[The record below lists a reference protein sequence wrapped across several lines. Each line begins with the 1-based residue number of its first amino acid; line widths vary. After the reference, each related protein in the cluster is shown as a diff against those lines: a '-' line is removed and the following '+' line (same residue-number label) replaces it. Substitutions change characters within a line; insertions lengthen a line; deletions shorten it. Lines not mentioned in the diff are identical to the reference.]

1 MKVVLNRNWGG
12 FSLGKQFVEHYGLED
27 EYDFDKLSRRD
38 PSLVDWVE
46 KYPEDNPDL
55 KVIEIPDDVTDWQI
69 HDYDGMESIIA
80 VIDGKIHWF

>member
-12 FSLGKQFVEHYGLED
+12 FTLGTQFVNYYNLED
-27 EYDFDKLSRRD
+27 EWDFDKLSRHD

-46 KYPEDNPDL
+46 KHPEDNPNL
-55 KVIEIPDDVTDWQI
+55 RVIEVPNDVTDWQI
-69 HDYDGMESIIA
+69 HNYDGIESVIA